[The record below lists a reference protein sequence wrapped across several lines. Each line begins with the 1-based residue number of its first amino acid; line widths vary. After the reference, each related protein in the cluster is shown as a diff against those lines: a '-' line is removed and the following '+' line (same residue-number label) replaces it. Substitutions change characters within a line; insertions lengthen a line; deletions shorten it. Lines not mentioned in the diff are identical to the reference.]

1 MIATPFESFDYVLS
15 KEYNTIL
22 LRRHEPLKHSYVRS
36 IIFDDRNKL
45 SSEKSIILLYK
56 ELLELHESCIG
67 QHKNRNLETIKEN
80 VRVEISD
87 CIFRLMIL
95 DVSLG
100 GDDYDDINWVKS
112 FVDGAEFTSPIS
124 SNGMTNIIASI
135 RTLANSKPEQARQR
149 LVEVM
154 TYLGMITSAYEL
166 SLLDIIGEIQLPYR
180 WSRHEKD
187 LGKRMVDITTGRDKQ
202 TEPKEQWN
210 WFKDNLPV
218 IAQTAIVVIK
228 EMMK

>member
-1 MIATPFESFDYVLS
+1 MIATPLESFDYVLS

-22 LRRHEPLKHSYVRS
+22 LRRYEPIKHSYVRS
-36 IIFDDRNKL
+36 ILFDDKNRL
-45 SSEKSIILLYK
+45 SSEKSMTLLHK
-56 ELLELHESCIG
+56 ELLELHEACLG

-100 GDDYDDINWVKS
+100 GEDYYDINWVKS

-124 SNGMTNIIASI
+124 SNGVTNIVAGI
-135 RTLANSKPEQARQR
+135 RTLSNSKPEQARQKTA
-149 LVEVM
+149 EVM
-154 TYLGMITSAYEL
+154 TYLGMITSAFEL
-166 SLLDIIGEIQLPYR
+166 SLPDIMGEIQLPYR
-180 WSRHEKD
+180 WSRQEKD
-187 LGKRMVDITTGRDKQ
+187 LGKRMVDISTASDKQ
-202 TEPKEQWN
+202 TESKERWN
-210 WFKDNLPV
+210 WFKDNFPV
-218 IAQTAIVVIK
+218 IAQTAIVIIK